1 MVKKKPSH
9 PPHEDHP
16 DETWLIPY
24 SDLLTLLLAL
34 FIVLFASSSLDKNK
48 AAQIQYALAAAFGSG
63 GMEEDNGTII
73 NFMNDVK
80 DLNLEQDGVIISSD
94 ANGATLEMTS
104 INLFDKGSVIL
115 KPEAIPVI
123 KKISLLLN
131 SNKYKKY
138 RISVE
143 GHTDDT
149 NESDTLPSNW
159 ELSSARASSIVRYL
173 IDRFKIMP
181 NLMAAIGYA
190 DTRPADKGTD
200 SSSLAKNR
208 RVEIVVQRN
217 QFKHLDHFQNS
228 FLKMDKVEQQR
239 RRNEQIKIIKEIDHQ
254 EMESLGEDVRNNSL
268 IEDSTSF
275 LDESKRLEN
284 LSTPN

>member
-1 MVKKKPSH
+1 MVKKKPAT
-9 PPHEDHP
+9 PPHEEHP

-63 GMEEDNGTII
+63 SMDEGSGTII
-73 NFMNDVK
+73 NFINDAK
-80 DLNLEQDGVIISSD
+80 DLNLEEEGIIISSD

-159 ELSSARASSIVRYL
+159 ELSGARAGAVVRAM
-173 IDRFKIMP
+173 INNNMDINRFKAVGLAEISPAYP
-181 NLMAAIGYA
+181 NKNPYGEPIPENRL
-190 DTRPADKGTD
+190 
-200 SSSLAKNR
+200 KNR
-208 RVEIVVQRN
+208 RVIVR
-217 QFKHLDHFQNS
+217 
-228 FLKMDKVEQQR
+228 
-239 RRNEQIKIIKEIDHQ
+239 
-254 EMESLGEDVRNNSL
+254 
-268 IEDSTSF
+268 IEF
-275 LDESKRLEN
+275 
-284 LSTPN
+284 

>member
-9 PPHEDHP
+9 PPHEEHA

-48 AAQIQYALAAAFGSG
+48 AAQIQYALAAAFGNG
-63 GMEEDNGTII
+63 GFAEENDIAAT
-73 NFMNDVK
+73 FMNDAQ
-80 DLNLEQDGVIISSD
+80 DLNLEDDGVIISSD

-123 KKISLLLN
+123 KKISSLLN

-138 RISVE
+138 RIVVE

-149 NESDTLPSNW
+149 NESETLPSNW
-159 ELSSARASSIVRYL
+159 ELSGARAGAVVRTM
-173 IDRFKIMP
+173 ISNDMDINRFKAVGLAEISPAYP
-181 NLMAAIGYA
+181 NMNPYGEPIPENRL
-190 DTRPADKGTD
+190 
-200 SSSLAKNR
+200 KNR
-208 RVEIVVQRN
+208 RVIVR
-217 QFKHLDHFQNS
+217 
-228 FLKMDKVEQQR
+228 
-239 RRNEQIKIIKEIDHQ
+239 
-254 EMESLGEDVRNNSL
+254 
-268 IEDSTSF
+268 IEF
-275 LDESKRLEN
+275 
-284 LSTPN
+284 

>member
-1 MVKKKPSH
+1 MVKKKPAT
-9 PPHEDHP
+9 PPHEEHP

-48 AAQIQYALAAAFGSG
+48 AAQIQYALAAAFGNG
-63 GMEEDNGTII
+63 GLEDETGNITSFI
-73 NFMNDVK
+73 NDAK
-80 DLNLEQDGVIISSD
+80 DMNLEEEGVIISSD
-94 ANGATLEMTS
+94 ANGATLEMAS

-131 SNKYKKY
+131 SSKYKKY

-159 ELSSARASSIVRYL
+159 ELSGARAGAVVRSM
-173 IDRFKIMP
+173 ISNDMDINRFKAVGLAEISPAYP
-181 NLMAAIGYA
+181 NKNPYGEPIPENRL
-190 DTRPADKGTD
+190 
-200 SSSLAKNR
+200 KNR
-208 RVEIVVQRN
+208 RVIVR
-217 QFKHLDHFQNS
+217 
-228 FLKMDKVEQQR
+228 
-239 RRNEQIKIIKEIDHQ
+239 
-254 EMESLGEDVRNNSL
+254 
-268 IEDSTSF
+268 IEF
-275 LDESKRLEN
+275 
-284 LSTPN
+284 

>member
-1 MVKKKPSH
+1 MVKKKPSP
-9 PPHEDHP
+9 PPHEEHP

-34 FIVLFASSSLDKNK
+34 FIVLFASSNLDKNK
-48 AAQIQYALAAAFGSG
+48 AAQIQYALAAAFGNG
-63 GMEEDNGTII
+63 GIEENSGTITRFI
-73 NFMNDVK
+73 NDAK
-80 DLNLEQDGVIISSD
+80 DLNLEDEGVIISSD

-115 KPEAIPVI
+115 KPEAIPII

-159 ELSSARASSIVRYL
+159 ELSGARAGAVVRSM
-173 IDRFKIMP
+173 ISNNMDINRFKAVGLAEISPAYP
-181 NLMAAIGYA
+181 NKNPYGEPIPEN
-190 DTRPADKGTD
+190 RI
-200 SSSLAKNR
+200 KNR
-208 RVEIVVQRN
+208 RVIVR
-217 QFKHLDHFQNS
+217 
-228 FLKMDKVEQQR
+228 
-239 RRNEQIKIIKEIDHQ
+239 
-254 EMESLGEDVRNNSL
+254 
-268 IEDSTSF
+268 IEF
-275 LDESKRLEN
+275 
-284 LSTPN
+284 

>member
-1 MVKKKPSH
+1 MVKKKPTP
-9 PPHEDHP
+9 PPHEEHP

-34 FIVLFASSSLDKNK
+34 FIVLFASSNLDKNK
-48 AAQIQYALAAAFGSG
+48 AAQIQYALAAAFGNG
-63 GMEEDNGTII
+63 GIEENSGTITSFI
-73 NFMNDVK
+73 NDAK
-80 DLNLEQDGVIISSD
+80 DLNLEDEGVIISSD

-159 ELSSARASSIVRYL
+159 ELSGARAGAVVRSM
-173 IDRFKIMP
+173 ISNKMDINRFKAVGLAEISPAYP
-181 NLMAAIGYA
+181 NKNPYGEPIPENRL
-190 DTRPADKGTD
+190 
-200 SSSLAKNR
+200 KNR
-208 RVEIVVQRN
+208 RVIVR
-217 QFKHLDHFQNS
+217 
-228 FLKMDKVEQQR
+228 
-239 RRNEQIKIIKEIDHQ
+239 
-254 EMESLGEDVRNNSL
+254 
-268 IEDSTSF
+268 IEF
-275 LDESKRLEN
+275 
-284 LSTPN
+284 

>member
-1 MVKKKPSH
+1 MVKKKPAH
-9 PPHEDHP
+9 PAHEEHA

-34 FIVLFASSSLDKNK
+34 FIVLFASSSLDKSK
-48 AAQIQYALAAAFGSG
+48 AAQIQYALATAFGSG
-63 GMEEDNGTII
+63 GAGGENGTII
-73 NFMNDVK
+73 NFMNDAQ
-80 DLNLEQDGVIISSD
+80 DLNLEDEGIIISSD

-138 RISVE
+138 RIVVE

-159 ELSSARASSIVRYL
+159 ELSGARAGAVVRAM
-173 IDRFKIMP
+173 ISNKMDINRFKAVGLAEISPAYP
-181 NLMAAIGYA
+181 NMNPYGEPIPENRL
-190 DTRPADKGTD
+190 
-200 SSSLAKNR
+200 KNR
-208 RVEIVVQRN
+208 RVIVR
-217 QFKHLDHFQNS
+217 
-228 FLKMDKVEQQR
+228 
-239 RRNEQIKIIKEIDHQ
+239 
-254 EMESLGEDVRNNSL
+254 
-268 IEDSTSF
+268 IEF
-275 LDESKRLEN
+275 
-284 LSTPN
+284 

>member
-9 PPHEDHP
+9 PPHEEHA

-48 AAQIQYALAAAFGSG
+48 AAQIQYALAAAFGNEGFS
-63 GMEEDNGTII
+63 EENDISAAFI
-73 NFMNDVK
+73 NDVQ
-80 DLNLEQDGVIISSD
+80 DLNLEDDGVIVSSD

-123 KKISLLLN
+123 KKISTLLN

-138 RISVE
+138 RIVVE

-149 NESDTLPSNW
+149 NESETLPSNW
-159 ELSSARASSIVRYL
+159 ELSGARAGAVVRTMIL
-173 IDRFKIMP
+173 NNMDINRFKAVGLAEISPAYP
-181 NLMAAIGYA
+181 NMNPYGEPIPENRL
-190 DTRPADKGTD
+190 
-200 SSSLAKNR
+200 KNR
-208 RVEIVVQRN
+208 RVIVR
-217 QFKHLDHFQNS
+217 
-228 FLKMDKVEQQR
+228 
-239 RRNEQIKIIKEIDHQ
+239 
-254 EMESLGEDVRNNSL
+254 
-268 IEDSTSF
+268 IEF
-275 LDESKRLEN
+275 
-284 LSTPN
+284 